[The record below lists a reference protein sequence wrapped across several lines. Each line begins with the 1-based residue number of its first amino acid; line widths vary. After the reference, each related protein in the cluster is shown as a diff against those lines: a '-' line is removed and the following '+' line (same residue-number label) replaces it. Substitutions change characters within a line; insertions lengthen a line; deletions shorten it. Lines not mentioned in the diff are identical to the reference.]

1 MPPQQRLRLLDS
13 DSETN
18 HTRAIFP
25 FAFIPSSTRRRMAS
39 ERETPC
45 FLAHA
50 SSDFIDSISNR
61 AGMVPAY
68 FTPVGLP
75 LDFLNTVL
83 SCFGMIIRIHEKRAG
98 WKL

>member
-1 MPPQQRLRLLDS
+1 
-13 DSETN
+13 
-18 HTRAIFP
+18 
-25 FAFIPSSTRRRMAS
+25 MAS

-83 SCFGMIIRIHEKRAG
+83 SCFGMIIRIHEKQAEGKRE
-98 WKL
+98 LPPRL